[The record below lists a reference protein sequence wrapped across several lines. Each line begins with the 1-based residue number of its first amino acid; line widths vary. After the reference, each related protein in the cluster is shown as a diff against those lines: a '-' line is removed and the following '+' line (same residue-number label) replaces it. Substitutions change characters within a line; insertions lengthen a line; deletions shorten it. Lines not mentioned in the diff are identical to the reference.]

1 MKFRRGFTLI
11 EFLVV
16 MGILVILASIFVPYL
31 LKIREENN
39 RIACRANLGAIGA
52 ALRIYAQENGGFLP
66 RSTYDPT
73 KPLAVFSNEPND
85 VTAGLALITP
95 ILQRKDATTTTD
107 NSSGGKV
114 FICPGSSGTP
124 AAGALTPDS
133 LTYSYASPYGA
144 TEAFRLTDTMKSGF
158 VLMADQN
165 PGTAAA
171 VKRHDPPREWARGN
185 TPFHRRAGQNVLY
198 SEGTVLWQIT
208 PYCGMNFD
216 NIYTSRGVAPSAT
229 QPTSA
234 PTTLPATIPAVDA
247 GVFSLEAL
255 PRDEDDS
262 FLLPA
267 VN

>member
-1 MKFRRGFTLI
+1 MKFRAGFTLI

-73 KPLAVFSNEPND
+73 KPMAVFSSEPND

-95 ILQRKDATTTTD
+95 ILQRKDVSPGAD
-107 NSSGGKV
+107 NFRDGKV
-114 FICPGSSGTP
+114 FICPSS
-124 AAGALTPDS
+124 AGVSTGGMVTANS

-144 TEAFRLTDTMKSGF
+144 TEAYRLTDTMRSGF

-165 PGTAAA
+165 PGTAAS
-171 VKRHDPPREWARGN
+171 VKRHDPPRDWARGN

-216 NIYTSRGVAPSAT
+216 NIYTSRGVAPAAT

-234 PTTLPATIPAVDA
+234 PSTIPATIPAVDA
-247 GVFSLEAL
+247 GEFNLRAL
-255 PRDEDDS
+255 PHAEDDS

-267 VN
+267 KN